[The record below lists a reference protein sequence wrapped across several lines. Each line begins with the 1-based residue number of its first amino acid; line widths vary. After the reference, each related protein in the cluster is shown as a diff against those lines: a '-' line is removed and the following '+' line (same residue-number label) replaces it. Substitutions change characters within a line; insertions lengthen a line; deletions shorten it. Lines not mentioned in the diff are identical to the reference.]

1 MAKTEI
7 SSPVL
12 FQLKVTARNQTFAQ
26 HLTLEPNPV
35 QKVTY
40 QSDAAT
46 PEIFFFFTRIQLWS
60 QHEFIK
66 NEEK

>member
-7 SSPVL
+7 SSHFL
-12 FQLKVTARNQTFAQ
+12 FQLKVTAWNQTFAL
-26 HLTLEPNPV
+26 HLTLEHNPV

-40 QSDAAT
+40 QSYTVT
-46 PEIFFFFTRIQLWS
+46 PEIFIRMQLWS